1 METKGQGSLSSS
13 IFAPVHG
20 RGTVRIPPAPV
31 QAAPAVLHRVFIS
44 SLLAAVLFFPASV
57 AYSGGEPAEHY
68 IRTDR
73 YTLIRSTAQGDQL
86 DPLST
91 LVRVSFGPDIATVGD
106 AIHELLE
113 HSGYRLSYGSSENC
127 FLAEGLL
134 FVQPLPAPLRDIGP
148 LPLREGLAALAG
160 RAWEMDV
167 SELGRTLAFRIR
179 EQYRSSAEA
188 QRILAGGSVAT
199 APAEQ
204 AEQRFFV
211 PFGIA
216 EFRFLQDDAEEV
228 IRRAAAAVHE
238 MDADVL
244 VRGHSHSRGKW
255 ATRRQAVQRAKIV
268 ADALTRAGV
277 QRERIVQDARY
288 SNRSERREPLRHGVD
303 ILVYP
308 NLEVDDSPR
317 QPVPAYAALCRAA
330 PLEREGQSAPS
341 LQFIVE
347 AGSLRRNIERLLH
360 HFGLRMGRWDLADG
374 RYEYDWKIP
383 YAYSIRVEDPDA
395 ALRALLSSYGI
406 QPTLNTLDSTVDF
419 SALHSPRPHT
429 E

>member
-1 METKGQGSLSSS
+1 MDTREQGSLSVFILIWIRS
-13 IFAPVHG
+13 AE
-20 RGTVRIPPAPV
+20 TVCI
-31 QAAPAVLHRVFIS
+31 QLAPARVVSVALCRAFICA
-44 SLLAAVLFFPASV
+44 LLAVLLFFQASV
-57 AYSGGEPAEHY
+57 ARSGGEPVEHY

-148 LPLREGLAALAG
+148 LPLREGLETLAG
-160 RAWEMDV
+160 RAWELEV
-167 SELGRTLAFRIR
+167 SELGRTLAFTIR
-179 EQYRSSAEA
+179 EEYRNSTEA
-188 QRILAGGSVAT
+188 QRVLAGGSVALS
-199 APAEQ
+199 PAEQ

-216 EFRFLQDDAEEV
+216 EFRFLQDGAQEV
-228 IRRAAAAVHE
+228 VRQAVTAVHT

-255 ATRRQAVQRAKIV
+255 ATRRQAEQRATSV
-268 ADALTRAGV
+268 ADALAEAGV
-277 QRERIVQDARY
+277 PKERITQDTRY
-288 SNRSERREPLRHGVD
+288 SNRSEQPNPLRHGVD

-308 NLEVDDSPR
+308 SAGLGDTPQHRE
-317 QPVPAYAALCRAA
+317 PAYATLCRAA
-330 PLEREGQSAPS
+330 PLEQEGQPAPVS
-341 LQFIVE
+341 QFIVE
-347 AGSLRRNIERLLH
+347 EGSLRRNIERLLH

-383 YAYSIRVEDPDA
+383 YPYSIRAENPGE
-395 ALRALLSSYGI
+395 ALRQLLGSYGV

-419 SALHSPRPHT
+419 SVLHSPRPRA